1 MYEFTKKEIRE
12 KFKKTELGK
21 KYNLYLLCSGIVSII
36 MFVSLLI
43 IDIIF
48 GILCILGNIIIPD
61 LIVMFIGLLLFTY
74 GIVETIN
81 FFIVGKEH
89 DIENIF

>member
-1 MYEFTKKEIRE
+1 MYEFTKKEVRD

-48 GILCILGNIIIPD
+48 GGDINNFTPFQWGCFTFNSFALIIS
-61 LIVMFIGLLLFTY
+61 LLFTCY
-74 GIVETIN
+74 
-81 FFIVGKEH
+81 FDGKRDGAIAQYDKKH
-89 DIENIF
+89 